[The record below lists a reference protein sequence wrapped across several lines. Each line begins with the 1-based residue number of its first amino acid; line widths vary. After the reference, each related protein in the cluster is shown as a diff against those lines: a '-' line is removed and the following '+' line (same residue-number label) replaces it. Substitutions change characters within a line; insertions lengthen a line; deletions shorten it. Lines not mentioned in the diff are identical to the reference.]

1 MINVDFTK
9 MSSKGQIV
17 IPQEMR
23 KGLDVGDRFI
33 IIRRDNEIIL
43 KPADDLEE
51 NFLEDL
57 DFAKKT
63 LASLDKYGKGKFK
76 ETEGKDFLK
85 ELEKW

>member
-23 KGLDVGDRFI
+23 KDLSVGDRFI

-43 KPADDLEE
+43 KPANDLEK

-57 DFAKKT
+57 NFAKKT
-63 LASLDKYGKGKFK
+63 LAALDKYGKGKFK

>member
-23 KGLDVGDRFI
+23 KDIAVGDRFI
-33 IIRRDNEIIL
+33 IIQRDNEIIL
-43 KPADDLEE
+43 KPADSLEG

-57 DFAKKT
+57 NFAKKT

-76 ETEGKDFLK
+76 EIEGKDFLK

>member
-23 KGLDVGDRFI
+23 KDLSVGDRFI

-43 KPADDLEE
+43 KPAEDLEE

-63 LASLDKYGKGKFK
+63 LTALDKYGKGKFK
-76 ETEGKDFLK
+76 EMEGKDFRK

>member
-1 MINVDFTK
+1 MIKVDFTK

-23 KGLDVGDRFI
+23 KDLAVGDRFI
-33 IIRRDNEIIL
+33 IIRRGNEIIL
-43 KPADDLEE
+43 KPAGDLEE

-63 LASLDKYGKGKFK
+63 LASLDRYCKGKFK
-76 ETEGKDFLK
+76 EVEGKDFLK

>member
-23 KGLDVGDRFI
+23 KDLSIGDRFI
-33 IIRRDNEIIL
+33 IIRKGNEIIL
-43 KPADDLEE
+43 KPARDLEE

-63 LASLDKYGKGKFK
+63 LAALDKYAKGKFR
-76 ETEGKDFLK
+76 EMEGKDFLK
-85 ELEKW
+85 ELGKW

>member
-9 MSSKGQIV
+9 ISSKGQIV

-23 KGLDVGDRFI
+23 KDLNIGDRFI
-33 IIRRDNEIIL
+33 IIKKGKDFVL
-43 KPADDLEE
+43 KPAEDLEE

-57 DFAKKT
+57 SFAKKT
-63 LASLDKYGKGKFK
+63 LDALDRYEKGKFK
-76 ETEGKDFLK
+76 ERDDTEFLT

>member
-1 MINVDFTK
+1 MINVDFTR

-23 KGLDVGDRFI
+23 KDIAVGDRFI
-33 IIRRDNEIIL
+33 IIQRGNEIIL